1 MPYAIEC
8 PGCTEALRVPDHA
21 GGRRAR
27 CPKCAATMRVPQ
39 NEDFVEPL
47 EDDEVETDVD
57 EAPAK
62 PKRKRKTLLDYED
75 EMAPSLINRRK
86 PAKKSKRR

>member
-21 GGRRAR
+21 GGRRAK
-27 CPKCAATMRVPQ
+27 CPTCSTTMRVPE
-39 NEDFVEPL
+39 NEDLVEPL
-47 EDDEVETDVD
+47 DDEEDAAAV
-57 EAPAK
+57 K

-75 EMAPSLINRRK
+75 EMAPSLINRKK

>member
-8 PGCTEALRVPDHA
+8 PGCTIALRVPDHA
-21 GGRRAR
+21 GGRRAK
-27 CPKCAATMRVPQ
+27 CPTCAATMRVPQ

-47 EDDEVETDVD
+47 EDDEDTTKPV
-57 EAPAK
+57 K

-75 EMAPSLINRRK
+75 EMAPSLK
-86 PAKKSKRR
+86 PKKKSTRR